1 MQERFWRI
9 VAIVEC
15 AALLYIGHGLH
26 GTQPL
31 GIPSLENRA
40 EARGI
45 AWDPEYPEMFTAS
58 EDGRIVYTWK
68 RFKDVREGA
77 TVVGTWA
84 APQPHQKAG
93 AWLPDSL
100 VSRVV
105 SRSLSRLPP
114 PSNSWMCQLSGT
126 GPGPSGIFKL
136 THYPR
141 FAWRASTRP
150 TVEADAR
157 EHRRGLWVDRDPV
170 PPYVALA

>member
-9 VAIVEC
+9 VAIVVC

-40 EARGI
+40 EAGGI

-77 TVVGTWA
+77 TVVRYVGRTA
-84 APQPHQKAG
+84 APSEGRRMA
-93 AWLPDSL
+93 
-100 VSRVV
+100 
-105 SRSLSRLPP
+105 
-114 PSNSWMCQLSGT
+114 
-126 GPGPSGIFKL
+126 PGQ
-136 THYPR
+136 PR
-141 FAWRASTRP
+141 FQGGQPQPLPAPA
-150 TVEADAR
+150 
-157 EHRRGLWVDRDPV
+157 PV
-170 PPYVALA
+170 K